1 MKKENFE
8 NAVDTLSVLVSGLGA
23 GIGVWGIINL
33 IEAYEQEAEFEQ
45 LTEEY
50 RHRISEINVLLEQLY
65 TDNATG
71 KVHGARFQK
80 LSTQYEAEQIECY
93 EAIAELKAD
102 IAEQKKQGLEQL
114 LSGADIAGI
123 APLIGSEENM
133 RTMLEAIK
141 KNRHATT

>member
-1 MKKENFE
+1 MNKENLE

-65 TDNATG
+65 TDNAVG
-71 KVHGARFQK
+71 KIHNARFQK
-80 LSTQYEAEQIECY
+80 LSAQYEAEQIECY